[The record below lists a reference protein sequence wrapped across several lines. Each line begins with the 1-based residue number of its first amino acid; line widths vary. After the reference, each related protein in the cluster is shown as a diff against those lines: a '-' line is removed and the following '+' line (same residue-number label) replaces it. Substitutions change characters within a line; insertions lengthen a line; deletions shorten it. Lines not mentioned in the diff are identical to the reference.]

1 MPDYE
6 QYKHLELDRFSPPKT
21 APMRK
26 GHPFGRSPKDK
37 DAIAHGKKLKTEI
50 AKVEKE
56 RQRVKKKIYP
66 PEIDPQLIFI
76 IEQEIEDK
84 NLLEVDEEYLSR
96 SGIEILEKEGDKWII
111 VFATQGHARRFKENL
126 HTYERKIIKPGAKR
140 PSYSNLFNNIKE
152 IIPRYPENRLC
163 ETLKNFYQNNE
174 FPDESIE
181 VRIDFWWLGPD
192 KTKKA
197 MDLCISYL
205 EKHECKII
213 TSYNNYGMAS
223 IVAFINLE
231 AIKEIVNITEIY
243 KIECIEEIPPAKKKI
258 STISLDHFPDVNC
271 SEVIKKPTVC
281 LIDTGV
287 VEKHPIIEGVVIKSF
302 LKTDE
307 TELDNDE
314 DGHGTQLT
322 GTLLFGNLEDK
333 IGLEEIFP
341 QGRLI
346 SVKIAKGFRKKSISD
361 FNDNIIKSI
370 KEIHKNYG
378 CKLFLLTYLPSYNPF
393 NSDTKTRNHQLSIML
408 DRLINDL
415 NIVIVAPIGNHQFED
430 VDLDSLSID
439 DLEDGKY
446 SNYSFEKKVLEGASG
461 NSVLTIGSIAGKET
475 YPPSHSSINIAS
487 IKVLA
492 KSEDPTLYTRTGPGL
507 GNCIKPDLTAIGG
520 NSVYYPDN
528 PLFPFI
534 TLEELAFYGPKF
546 DALTSNLLDYE
557 IGTCISASYVC
568 FLILR
573 LMELYP
579 GHTGNFYRALLSNRS
594 TPPNPS
600 ESFLQNNNVFKSS
613 EKITYLNLLGFGIA
627 DDKQLYYGNPKTI
640 TLYFEG
646 DIPLNEVHCFE
657 IPVPDSFKRT
667 NANRGI
673 TVTLAYNPFVVPR
686 KSYRSVELNFRY
698 IHKKENINDIYNYF
712 SEIKDEEILDD
723 VPSESKYKFKVDFS
737 SKIRSKS
744 TCKTAR
750 YRWNRFPKGTWKTT
764 IRQMEESSHFIV
776 LHCKQ
781 KNWFD
786 ANAYSVK
793 NQSYCLIVTI
803 WHDTSNKVYE
813 QVQQRVR
820 ELIRLRV

>member
-26 GHPFGRSPKDK
+26 GHPFGLSPKDK

-50 AKVEKE
+50 VEVEKE

-66 PEIDPQLIFI
+66 PEINPQLIFI
-76 IEQEIEDK
+76 IEQEIKNE
-84 NLLEVDEEYLSR
+84 NLLEVDEDYLSR

-126 HTYERKIIKPGAKR
+126 QIYGKKIIKPGAKK

-174 FPDESIE
+174 FPDETIE
-181 VRIDFWWLGPD
+181 VRIDFWWLGLD
-192 KTKKA
+192 ITKKA
-197 MDLCISYL
+197 MDLCSSYL
-205 EKHECKII
+205 EKHECEII
-213 TSYNNYGMAS
+213 TSYRNYGLAS

-243 KIECIEEIPPAKKKI
+243 KIEIIEEIPPAEKKI
-258 STISLDHFPDVNC
+258 STLSLDHFPDVNL
-271 SEVIKKPTVC
+271 SEVIRKPTVC

-287 VEKHPIIEGVVIKSF
+287 VEKHPIIDGVVIKSF
-302 LKTDE
+302 LKTEE

-322 GTLLFGNLEDK
+322 GTILFGNLEDK

-346 SVKIAKGFRKKSISD
+346 SVKIAKSFRKKNISG
-361 FNDNIIKSI
+361 FNDEIVKSI
-370 KEIHKNYG
+370 EEIHRNYG
-378 CKLFLLTYLPSYNPF
+378 CRLFLLTYLPSYNPF

-408 DRLINDL
+408 DRLINYL

-446 SNYSFEKKVLEGASG
+446 TIYSFEKKVLEGASG
-461 NSVLTIGSIAGKET
+461 NSVLTVGSIAGKEI
-475 YPPSHSSINIAS
+475 YPRSHSSINIAS

-492 KSEDPTLYTRTGPGL
+492 KSEDPALYTRTGPGL
-507 GNCIKPDLTAIGG
+507 GNCIKPDLSAIGG

-528 PLFPFI
+528 PFPFI
-534 TLEELAFYGPKF
+534 TLENLAYFGPKF
-546 DALTSNLLDYE
+546 DALTSNLLEYE

-568 FLILR
+568 YLILR

-613 EKITYLNLLGFGIA
+613 EKITYLNLIGFGIA

-657 IPVPDSFKRT
+657 IPVPDSFKKT
-667 NANRGI
+667 NDNRGI

-698 IHKKENINDIYNYF
+698 IHKKENINDIYNYY
-712 SEIKDEEILDD
+712 SEIEGEEIIDD
-723 VPSESKYKFKVDFS
+723 VPSESKYKFEVDFS
-737 SKIRSKS
+737 SKVRSKS

-750 YRWNRFPKGTWKTT
+750 YRWKKFPKGTWKTT
-764 IRQMEESSHFIV
+764 FQQMEESSHFIV
-776 LHCKQ
+776 LHCKP
-781 KNWFD
+781 KSWFD
-786 ANAYSVK
+786 ANAHNVK

-803 WHDTSNKVYE
+803 WHDTSNKIYE

-820 ELIRLRV
+820 EQIRLKV